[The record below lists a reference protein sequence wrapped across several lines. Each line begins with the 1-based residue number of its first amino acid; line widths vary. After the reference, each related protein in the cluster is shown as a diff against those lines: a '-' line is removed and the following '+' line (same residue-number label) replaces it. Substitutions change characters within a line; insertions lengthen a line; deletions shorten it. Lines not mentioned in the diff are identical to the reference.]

1 MDPSDTQEA
10 RFFLELTK
18 VPRPSGHM
26 ERINAY
32 LADFATEHGLE
43 HEKDAAGNVLIRRAG
58 NGRTIVLQGHQD
70 IVPNSV
76 REFDFVS
83 CSLETVVEDG
93 WIHADG
99 TTLGADD
106 GGGLALMLCALV
118 DPKLDGI
125 SIECLFTTDEEVGLI
140 GASKMAPGWLKGRTM
155 INIDSED
162 VDEITIG
169 SAGSTDI
176 DARFVPETGQSDE
189 RMYELTVSGLL
200 GGHSAGIIGSGRAN
214 AILIVSEYLRSL
226 PNVRIASIEA
236 GKASNVI
243 PTSCTARFS
252 CDIIPEK
259 DFGSKAAGMCERF
272 KDADPGIEFRLE
284 PCDPCETSWTAEF
297 TGSVLDSILSCPN
310 GSLEEDRYGV
320 KTSSNIGIIDGDAEH
335 LAIVIKPRS
344 SDWDALTGLIERIER
359 CFSSAGAEA
368 SHSET
373 FPPWK
378 EPEDS
383 DLVRTASDVYRKV
396 FGREPRIVSVHGG
409 LESSTIK
416 EKHPGMQ
423 AISIGPTILGAHTP
437 DERMD
442 LSTLTEM
449 KEYLFEL
456 VLALCGRERRSC
468 RDAPEPFRCSR
479 RRTTCCS

>member
-1 MDPSDTQEA
+1 MLYWTICISSESHTGSMDPSDTQEA

-32 LADFATEHGLE
+32 LTDFAVEHSLE
-43 HEKDAAGNVLIRRAG
+43 HEKDAAGNILIRRDG
-58 NGRTIVLQGHQD
+58 SSRTIVLQGHQD
-70 IVPNSV
+70 IVPNSI
-76 REFDFVS
+76 RGFDFVN
-83 CSLETVVEDG
+83 CPLKTAVEDG
-93 WIHADG
+93 WVHADS

-118 DPKLDGI
+118 DPRLDGI

-140 GASKMAPGWLKGRTM
+140 GASKMAPGWLKGKIM

-176 DARFVPETGQSDE
+176 DARFVPETGESDD
-189 RMYELTVSGLL
+189 RMYEFTVSGLL
-200 GGHSAGIIGSGRAN
+200 GGHSAGMIGSGRAN
-214 AILIVSEYLRSL
+214 AILLVSEYLRSL
-226 PNVRIASIEA
+226 PNIRIASIEA

-252 CDIIPEK
+252 CDGVPEK
-259 DFGSKAAGMCERF
+259 DFESKTASMCQRF
-272 KDADPGIEFRLE
+272 KDADPGIEFDLK
-284 PCDPCETSWTAEF
+284 PCDPCKTSWTSEF

-310 GSLEEDRYGV
+310 GPLEEDRYGV
-320 KTSSNIGIIDGDAEH
+320 KTSSNIGIIDGDPEI
-335 LAIVIKPRS
+335 LTIVIKPRS
-344 SDWDALTGLIERIER
+344 SDWDALTGLIDRIEG
-359 CFSSAGAEA
+359 CFTSAGAMA

-378 EPEDS
+378 EPDDS
-383 DLVRTASDVYRKV
+383 DLVKTASDVYRKV
-396 FGREPRIVSVHGG
+396 FGRDPRIVSVHGG

-437 DERMD
+437 DERMN

-456 VLALCGRERRSC
+456 VLALCEREPPSC
-468 RDAPEPFRCSR
+468 
-479 RRTTCCS
+479 